1 MFLELEK
8 ETEKIKKKFAEKK
21 KFPTFAVPNETGAN
35 ERSSGAN
42 KKKIET
48 TEVETEGGTL
58 RPAETQTGVGE
69 I

>member
-1 MFLELEK
+1 MK
-8 ETEKIKKKFAEKK
+8 KGQKKNKKKFAGFK

-35 ERSSGAN
+35 ERSSEAN

-48 TEVETEGGTL
+48 AEADARTLRLADGEVE
-58 RPAETQTGVGE
+58 E